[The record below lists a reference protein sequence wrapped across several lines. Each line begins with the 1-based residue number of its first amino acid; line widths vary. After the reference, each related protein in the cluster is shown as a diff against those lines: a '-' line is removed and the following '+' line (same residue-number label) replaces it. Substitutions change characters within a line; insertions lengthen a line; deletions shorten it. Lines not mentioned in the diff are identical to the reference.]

1 MQKVRLFSRTFYFN
15 NNYIQLKPMNKFF
28 AYYFDTFKGLS
39 KEIWWLS
46 LITFINRAGT
56 MVIPFLS
63 LYLTESLGF
72 RESTVGWIMSCF
84 GLGSVAG
91 SYLGGRLTEKI
102 GYYKVMTF
110 SLFFTGI
117 LFVALQYVST
127 LAGFCIGIFL
137 VMLVADTFRPAMFVA
152 MSAYSKP
159 ENKTR
164 SVTLVRLAINLGFT
178 AGPAIGGLIIAKI
191 GYFGL
196 FWVDGVTCVLA
207 VILLTQV
214 LHPKKSKPLDEV
226 KVENPVSVY
235 KDKPFWIFFVAM
247 AIFGF
252 VFLQYFSTM
261 PLYYRDVHLLEEYE
275 IGLLFG
281 LNGLLIVLL
290 EMPLIKWLEQT
301 GKSKSFLMMIG
312 LLLTG
317 LSFVAVLVSPW
328 IGVLIIGIVFMTVG
342 EMIAFPF
349 SNSFV
354 IDRAKKG
361 KQGEYMGFYTI
372 SFSIAHIFGHNS
384 GLQMIEFFGFEDTW
398 TFISILSAI
407 GVLILIYL
415 IRVLNKEKL
424 NNL

>member
-1 MQKVRLFSRTFYFN
+1 MKK
-15 NNYIQLKPMNKFF
+15 IF

-63 LYLTESLGF
+63 LYLTESMGF

-84 GLGSVAG
+84 GLGSVVG
-91 SYLGGRLTEKI
+91 SWLGGKITERI
-102 GYYKVMTF
+102 GYYRVMNI
-110 SLFFTGI
+110 SLFLTGI
-117 LFVALQYVST
+117 LFVILQYVST

-137 VMLVADTFRPAMFVA
+137 VMLVADTFRPAIFVA
-152 MSAYSKP
+152 MSAYSTQ

-178 AGPAIGGLIIAKI
+178 AGPAIGGLIIANI
-191 GYFGL
+191 GYSGL
-196 FWVDGVTCVLA
+196 FWVDGITCVLA
-207 VILLTQV
+207 VILMTQV
-214 LHPKKSKPLDEV
+214 LHPRKSKPLDDV

-235 KDKPFWIFFVAM
+235 KDKPFWIFFIAM

-261 PLYYRDVHLLEEYE
+261 PLFYRDIFALKEYE
-275 IGLLFG
+275 IGMLLG
-281 LNGLLIVLL
+281 LNGLIIVLL
-290 EMPLIKWLEQT
+290 EMPLIKWLENT
-301 GKSKSFLMMIG
+301 GKSKVYLMMIG
-312 LLLTG
+312 LVLTG
-317 LSFVAVLVSPW
+317 LSFVTVLVSPW
-328 IGVLIIGIVFMTVG
+328 IGVLTIGMIFMTVG

-361 KQGEYMGFYTI
+361 KQGEYMALYVISMSISHVFGHNVGLHMIDYFGFYT
-372 SFSIAHIFGHNS
+372 
-384 GLQMIEFFGFEDTW
+384 TW
-398 TFISILSAI
+398 TVISILSLV
-407 GVLILIYL
+407 GVFILIYL
-415 IRVLNKEKL
+415 IRVLRIEKL
-424 NNL
+424 KSI